1 MSMKSSQKLKW
12 HLGFKAHYSHIRVM
26 VRETDLHQFMN
37 FMLLTATYQGNFKLI
52 NCHHPV
58 MDIILLSCTFV
69 NHNERYRPKA
79 SSTKKLLSTQ
89 KQQRKERLCLVK
101 IAVGTCSYIV
111 YIFRHLLIIP
121 PPPPKVLFFIDS
133 YHQYLK
139 TAMHC
144 KVVRA

>member
-1 MSMKSSQKLKW
+1 MSMKSLQKLKW
-12 HLGFKAHYSHIRVM
+12 HLGFKAHYSHIRVT
-26 VRETDLHQFMN
+26 VKETDLHQFMN

-69 NHNERYRPKA
+69 NHNERPKG

-121 PPPPKVLFFIDS
+121 PPPPPKVLFFIDS

-139 TAMHC
+139 YAMHC